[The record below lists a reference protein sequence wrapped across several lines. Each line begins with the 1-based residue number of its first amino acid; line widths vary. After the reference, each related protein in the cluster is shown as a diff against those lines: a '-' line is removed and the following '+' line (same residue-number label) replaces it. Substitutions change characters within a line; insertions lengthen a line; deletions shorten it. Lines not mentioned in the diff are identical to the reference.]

1 MDVGGAV
8 EKGGEI
14 LEKVQQQGFLA
25 LTLLDYIFIAG
36 AIALIIVALK
46 VVSKFFK
53 VVLFVLAVV
62 LVLVV
67 LHNMG
72 WLPF

>member
-36 AIALIIVALK
+36 AIALVIVAMK

>member
-1 MDVGGAV
+1 MDVGGTI
-8 EKGGEI
+8 EKGNEI
-14 LEKVQQQGFLA
+14 LEKVQRGGFLS
-25 LTLLDYIFIAG
+25 LTLLDFIFILG
-36 AIALIIVALK
+36 AIALAVVAFK

-53 VVLFVLAVV
+53 VILFVVA
-62 LVLVV
+62 LVLLGVV

>member
-36 AIALIIVALK
+36 AIALVIVALK

>member
-14 LEKVQQQGFLA
+14 LEKVQQQGFMA

-53 VVLFVLAVV
+53 VLLFVLAVV

>member
-14 LEKVQQQGFLA
+14 LEKVQQQGFMA
-25 LTLLDYIFIAG
+25 LTLLDYIF
-36 AIALIIVALK
+36 ALIIVALK

-53 VVLFVLAVV
+53 VLLFVLAVV

>member
-14 LEKVQQQGFLA
+14 LEKVQQQWFLA

-36 AIALIIVALK
+36 AIALVIVALK